1 MVLGSRLKN
10 LGRLA
15 FFSGD
20 NWITIL
26 GIVLTTGSAFTLVW
40 SWFLEFANPHAVH
53 PYVGIILFM
62 ILPMVFAVGLALIPL
77 GILLRRRKLS
87 KQGHLPA
94 VLPSIDFTSKHIRKV
109 LVFVGAA
116 TLINIILM
124 GTATVRG
131 VDYMDSSKFCGLT
144 CHTPMIMEY
153 RAFEDSPHSRVGCA
167 QCHIGPGAQSF
178 MRAKLAGVR
187 QVFGVVF
194 NNYSRPIPSPVDT
207 LRPARE
213 TCEACHWPQKFHGNK
228 ILVRTHYGE
237 DADSTPATTV
247 LMLKIGGRSNMGNTG
262 IHGRHLDETDRIT
275 YLPTDGKRE
284 TIAKVTYRD
293 DKGQMVDFE
302 SDVKL
307 TPAQAATA
315 KSRKMDCIDCHNRPT
330 HAFES
335 PDQAIDRAINEGR
348 LSRAL
353 PFVKKTSL
361 EILKV
366 EYKDQ
371 ASAAILI
378 PQAVTAFYQKHYP
391 AVAAQQAKLV
401 EQAGTA
407 VKEAFLRNVS
417 PEMKL
422 TWGTHPN
429 HIGHKGNEMSG
440 GCFRCHDGSH
450 TAKDG
455 RTITNDCGA
464 CHTILAQAEKDPKIL
479 KDLGTS

>member
-1 MVLGSRLKN
+1 MVLGPSLKN

-20 NWITIL
+20 NGITIL
-26 GIVLTTGSAFTLVW
+26 GVALTTGSGFTLVW
-40 SWFLEFANPHAVH
+40 SWFLEFANPHLVH
-53 PYVGIILFM
+53 PYVGIVLFM
-62 ILPMVFAVGLALIPL
+62 LLPMVFVLGLILMPL
-77 GILLRRRKLS
+77 GILLRRRKLRKS
-87 KQGHLPA
+87 GELPA
-94 VLPSIDFTSKHIRKV
+94 ELPRIDLTSPRIRRM
-109 LVFVGAA
+109 LFFVGGA

-124 GTATVRG
+124 ATATVRG
-131 VDYMDSSKFCGLT
+131 VEYMDSSKFCGLT

-153 RAFEDSPHSRVGCA
+153 RAFVDSPHSRVGCA
-167 QCHIGPGAQSF
+167 QCHIGPGTESF

-187 QVFGVVF
+187 QVIGVVF
-194 NNYSRPIPSPVDT
+194 NTYSRPIPSPVET

-237 DADSTPATTV
+237 DAESTPATTV
-247 LMLKIGGRSNMGNTG
+247 LMLKIGGRSNQGNTG
-262 IHGRHLDETDRIT
+262 IHGRHLDDTERIT
-275 YLPTDGKRE
+275 YLPTDARRE
-284 TIAKVTYRD
+284 TIAQVTYRD
-293 DKGQMVDFE
+293 DAGQRVDYK
-302 SDVKL
+302 SDAKL
-307 TPAQAATA
+307 PPHAQA
-315 KSRKMDCIDCHNRPT
+315 RKMDCIDCHNRPT

-353 PFVKKTSL
+353 PFAKKTAL

-366 EYKDQ
+366 EYRDQ
-371 ASAAILI
+371 ASASILI
-378 PQAVTAFYQKHYP
+378 PQAVTGFYRKNYP
-391 AVAAQQAKLV
+391 EVYAGKRPLV
-401 EQAGTA
+401 EGAATA

-422 TWGTHPN
+422 TWTTHPN
-429 HIGHKGNEMSG
+429 HIGHKGNEMAG

-455 RTITNDCGA
+455 RTISNSCDA
-464 CHTILAQAEKDPKIL
+464 CHTILAQDEKDPKIL